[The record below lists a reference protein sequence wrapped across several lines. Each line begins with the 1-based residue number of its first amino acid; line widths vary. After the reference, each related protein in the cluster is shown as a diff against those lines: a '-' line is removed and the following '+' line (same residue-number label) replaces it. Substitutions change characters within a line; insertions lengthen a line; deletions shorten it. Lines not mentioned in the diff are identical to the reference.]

1 MEKVIDISN
10 HNGSIDFREVKSN
23 GINKV
28 IIRIGWIGNKNNHTL
43 DERFIENY
51 NRAIEAG
58 MNIGIYVYSYCKSVE
73 AVISGTNWVLEKLK
87 LFSAHRPNLPIFI
100 DIEDVQISLCSK
112 ENLTAQAKKFNEM
125 ITEAGFISGTYAN
138 LNWFRNKLN
147 VEELTQYKI
156 WLAQYN
162 NEMTA
167 EFKVDLWQYTSNGR
181 IAGINGRVDMSN
193 CLNCENIDTGDITGD
208 DTNQNNGG
216 DFEVKEYH
224 NGSTK
229 EIVYQDL
236 YCKKK
241 IGYLNP
247 WENCECYGIID
258 GMALVVYNIDGSSNK
273 KTGFVKWLGGV
284 R

>member
-10 HNGSIDFREVKSN
+10 HNGNINFYDVKNS

-51 NRAIEAG
+51 NKAIEAG
-58 MNIGIYVYSYCKSVE
+58 FNIGIYVYSYCKSVE
-73 AVISGTNWVLEKLK
+73 AIISGTNWVIEKLK
-87 LFSAHRPNLPIFI
+87 LFSGHKPNLPVFI
-100 DIEDVQISLCSK
+100 DMEDITTAFCGD
-112 ENLTAQAKKFNEM
+112 LTEQALKFNEM
-125 ITEAGFISGTYAN
+125 ITEAGFVSGTYAN
-138 LNWFRNKLN
+138 LNWFKNKLN
-147 VEELTQYKI
+147 VSLLSRYKI

-167 EFKVDLWQYTSNGR
+167 NFKVDLWQYTSNGR
-181 IAGINGRVDMSN
+181 VAGINGRVDMNN
-193 CLNCENIDTGDITGD
+193 CLNCDGIDVSDITGE

-229 EIVYQDL
+229 EIVYQDI

-247 WENCECYGIID
+247 WENCECYGIIE
-258 GMALVVYNIDGSSNK
+258 GHALVVYNVDGSNNK
-273 KTGFVKWLGGV
+273 KTGFVNWLGGV
-284 R
+284 Q